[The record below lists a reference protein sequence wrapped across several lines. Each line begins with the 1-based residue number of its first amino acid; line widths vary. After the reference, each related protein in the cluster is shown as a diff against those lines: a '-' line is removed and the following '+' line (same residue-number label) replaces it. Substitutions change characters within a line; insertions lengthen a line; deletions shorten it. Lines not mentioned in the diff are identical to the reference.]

1 MRRRHQ
7 GDARRGRGDR
17 THRRGDARGLFRRG
31 DAETRATDAR
41 ERHFP
46 KLRFFADVSDFPPSD
61 RGEKA
66 RRWPLDEPSRLAS
79 ASTTRTTP
87 TFLVAVQSAH
97 ILCVPSVSFFKD
109 RFIQPPRNRL
119 AGNSF
124 GTVMS
129 SETSAGYIAAF
140 KVKKL
145 SFCARPK
152 ERSPAL
158 GPGPLVN
165 RIFGPTCCLN
175 GGRHTR
181 RL

>member
-109 RFIQPPRNRL
+109 RFT
-119 AGNSF
+119 GSF
-124 GTVMS
+124 G
-129 SETSAGYIAAF
+129 ETSNTPKCPENASTHAF
-140 KVKKL
+140 GPTVPL
-145 SFCARPK
+145 PRARC
-152 ERSPAL
+152 RFAL
-158 GPGPLVN
+158 GPKNVHQPWALA
-165 RIFGPTCCLN
+165 P
-175 GGRHTR
+175 
-181 RL
+181 